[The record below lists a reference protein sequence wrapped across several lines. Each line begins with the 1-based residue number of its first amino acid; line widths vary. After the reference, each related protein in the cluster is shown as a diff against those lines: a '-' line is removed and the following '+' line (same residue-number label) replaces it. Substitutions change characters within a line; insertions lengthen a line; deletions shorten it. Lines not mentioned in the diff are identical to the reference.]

1 MCRFFPPVYTYLYNH
16 SRAPRLT
23 TKSLIPAQVRAARGL
38 LNWTQ
43 ERLATDAKIALSSIR
58 EIENEKRAAEPGT
71 LASVRRSLEKAG
83 VEFVPGTAD
92 QGGPGVRLSAKK
104 PNIIRRPT
112 VIDFFDGMPVD
123 IEFKGRQFKAL
134 ISREVIED
142 LGQLREEPKSAWLR
156 VFDEHETAI
165 LNGIRR
171 AFESDERWDE
181 RGRLRVLS
189 DHFPELTG
197 KG

>member
-1 MCRFFPPVYTYLYNH
+1 VYNRRH
-16 SRAPRLT
+16 IRCWMPRLT
-23 TKSLIPAQVRAARGL
+23 TKTVIPAQVRAARGL

-43 ERLATDAKIALSSIR
+43 EKLATDAGIALSSIR

-83 VEFVPGTAD
+83 VEFVAGTAD
-92 QGGPGVRLSAKK
+92 QGGPGVRLSATK

-123 IEFKGRQFKAL
+123 VEFKGRHFKAL

-142 LGQLREEPKSAWLR
+142 LGQLREEPKSVWLR

-165 LNGIRR
+165 LEGIRR
-171 AFESDERWDE
+171 AFESNERWDE